1 MEWIQNAGLWMF
13 VGMLFF
19 MYSWPKFDRFMRQK
33 YSPEYRQEIEFKL
46 VEPIKCSG
54 CKNVFFVQGC
64 SDEFLPD
71 YCCYCGCELIFDS
84 AEPQEI

>member
-1 MEWIQNAGLWMF
+1 MDWLQGAGFWACF
-13 VGMLFF
+13 GMLFGL
-19 MYSWPKFDRFMRQK
+19 YVLPKFDRFMRRK
-33 YSPEYRQEIEFKL
+33 YGSECRQEIEFKL

-84 AEPQEI
+84 VEAQEN